1 MDIPSRSKRSS
12 KASEKTS
19 EVRPADIELLKS
31 KSLRQAVQETIL
43 NMIVHGEFQS
53 GERLNEFELAN
64 RLKVSRGPVREA
76 LRALEGTGIL
86 FSTKNR
92 GVFIREMTPEEA
104 ADLYS
109 VRACLEAF
117 ACRLLAPKIT
127 PEQILELEAIVDGME
142 PAYRRQDVDDFYPR
156 NVLFHKR
163 IVEMSG
169 SLKLLALYQNVI
181 NEVHLVS
188 RLGIQREGGRL
199 TKNAEHRAIVAALR
213 KHDAVRAETLMNKH
227 ITMNGHRFTK
237 AFKKA

>member
-1 MDIPSRSKRSS
+1 MDIPNKPKRGG
-12 KASEKTS
+12 KVDDKTFQ
-19 EVRPADIELLKS
+19 VRPADIEILKS

-43 NMIVHGEFQS
+43 DMIVRGEFQS
-53 GERLNEFELAN
+53 GERLNEFELAT

-104 ADLYS
+104 ADLYG

-127 PEQILELEAIVDGME
+127 PEQVCELESIVEGME
-142 PAYRRQDVDDFYPR
+142 PAYRRQDVNDFYPR
-156 NVLFHKR
+156 NVLFHER

-169 SLKLLALYQNVI
+169 SSKLLALYRNVI

-199 TKNAEHRAIVAALR
+199 TKNAEHRAIVVALR
-213 KHDAVRAETLMNKH
+213 KHDADRAEKLMNKH
-227 ITMNGHRFTK
+227 IIMNGHRFTK
-237 AFKKA
+237 AFKRT